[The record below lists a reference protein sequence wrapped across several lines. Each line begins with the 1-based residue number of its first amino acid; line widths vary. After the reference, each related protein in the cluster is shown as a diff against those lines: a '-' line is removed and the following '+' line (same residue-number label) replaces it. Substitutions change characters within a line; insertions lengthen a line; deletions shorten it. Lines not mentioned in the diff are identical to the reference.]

1 MWWSVTDKGGRQ
13 RALVVNDTQEILE
26 LFDEIL
32 QGMDFEVILMSY
44 APRELDRIREVKPDL
59 IVLDFLM
66 GDREPLGWQLLQK
79 LKMDRRLDA
88 IPVIVCTAAV
98 KAVEEQQGYLTEQGV
113 VVVLKPFNVD
123 QLEDAVRRVT
133 TMSPTA
139 RDVVKGADRTEKRP
153 GGGSQRSASSVTFTG
168 GPTTSSV
175 LVFTVWIRSPAHGQN
190 GVVRTI
196 LISVGASPSPMSTA
210 LMRSRSTMLIP
221 ISGS

>member
-1 MWWSVTDKGGRQ
+1 
-13 RALVVNDTQEILE
+13 VNDTQEILE

-139 RDVVKGADRTEKRP
+139 RDVVKEADRT
-153 GGGSQRSASSVTFTG
+153 
-168 GPTTSSV
+168 
-175 LVFTVWIRSPAHGQN
+175 
-190 GVVRTI
+190 
-196 LISVGASPSPMSTA
+196 
-210 LMRSRSTMLIP
+210 
-221 ISGS
+221 

>member
-1 MWWSVTDKGGRQ
+1 MWWPVTGKGGRQ

-66 GDREPLGWQLLQK
+66 GDRELLGWQLLQK

-88 IPVIVCTAAV
+88 VPVVVCTAAV
-98 KAVEEQQGYLTEQGV
+98 KTVEEQQGYLTEQGV

-139 RDVVKGADRTEKRP
+139 RDVVKRADRT
-153 GGGSQRSASSVTFTG
+153 
-168 GPTTSSV
+168 
-175 LVFTVWIRSPAHGQN
+175 
-190 GVVRTI
+190 
-196 LISVGASPSPMSTA
+196 
-210 LMRSRSTMLIP
+210 
-221 ISGS
+221 

>member
-1 MWWSVTDKGGRQ
+1 MWWPVTGKGGRQ

-66 GDREPLGWQLLQK
+66 GDRELLGWQLLQK

-139 RDVVKGADRTEKRP
+139 RDVVKRADRT
-153 GGGSQRSASSVTFTG
+153 
-168 GPTTSSV
+168 
-175 LVFTVWIRSPAHGQN
+175 
-190 GVVRTI
+190 
-196 LISVGASPSPMSTA
+196 
-210 LMRSRSTMLIP
+210 
-221 ISGS
+221 

>member
-66 GDREPLGWQLLQK
+66 GDRELLGWQLLQK

-139 RDVVKGADRTEKRP
+139 RDVVKRADRT
-153 GGGSQRSASSVTFTG
+153 
-168 GPTTSSV
+168 
-175 LVFTVWIRSPAHGQN
+175 
-190 GVVRTI
+190 
-196 LISVGASPSPMSTA
+196 
-210 LMRSRSTMLIP
+210 
-221 ISGS
+221 